1 MKKLGFEDGK
11 EDGLVKRRRV
21 LSAEVEKLQDTV
33 NALTARYV
41 LRFYLKTSPKLSL
54 PFVYLLIKS

>member
-11 EDGLVKRRRV
+11 EEGLAKKRRA

-33 NALTARYV
+33 NALTARYGQTIS
-41 LRFYLKTSPKLSL
+41 RE
-54 PFVYLLIKS
+54 